1 MGARCLKVRAVAVR
15 VVIGGW
21 LASWIAVL
29 CLAGAAKAARIPT
42 PAESAALNGL
52 LKGAIGGSCDARL
65 SRPLPLIGDDATW
78 GHAAAVC
85 ERPGQGGAGIRVW
98 GVWARRSSAAA
109 GDWMV
114 VGGTDATRVPPC
126 TGKRGLFT
134 LVPQAVVRDLREECY
149 DPSSGKGYEP
159 SPHLTLSVFRNA
171 KHDFDEIGPAVR
183 LSADSDVNG
192 PGLGDFSIDRHGPP
206 LASGSTPTVAEMTK
220 QFGKPRRTACRARWA
235 QLALSAAACASGRVT
250 KLTLGSPWRL
260 EGDEEDFA
268 HSSNPS
274 VEVGDSVALARY
286 LDPRLRKL
294 RDNQRFRLPRMHIG
308 SANVTITVV
317 AHGGRIRAIEIFLR
331 RARSASAR
339 R

>member
-1 MGARCLKVRAVAVR
+1 MVRAVAVR

-21 LASWIAVL
+21 LTSLIAVL
-29 CLAGAAKAARIPT
+29 CLASIARAARIPT
-42 PAESAALNGL
+42 PVESAVLNGFV
-52 LKGAIGGSCDARL
+52 KGAIGGSCDARL

-78 GHAAAVC
+78 GRAAAVC
-85 ERPGQGGAGIRVW
+85 EHPGQGGAGIRVW
-98 GVWARRSSAAA
+98 GVWAHRSSAAA
-109 GDWMV
+109 DDWMV

-149 DPSSGKGYEP
+149 DPTSGKGYEP
-159 SPHLTLSVFRNA
+159 SPHLTLTVFRNA
-171 KHDFDEIGPAVR
+171 KHHFDEIGPWVG
-183 LSADSDVNG
+183 LSSLSDVNG
-192 PGLGDFSIDRHGPP
+192 RGLGDFSIDRHGAP

-235 QLALSAAACASGRVT
+235 KLALSATACASGRVT

-260 EGDEEDFA
+260 AGDEEDFA
-268 HSSNPS
+268 HSGNAS
-274 VEVGDSVALARY
+274 VEVGDAVALARY

-294 RDNQRFRLPRMHIG
+294 RDNQHFRLPPMHIG
-308 SANVTITVV
+308 RANITTITVLTR
-317 AHGGRIRAIEIFLR
+317 GGRIRAIEISLR
-331 RARSASAR
+331 RARSASTR